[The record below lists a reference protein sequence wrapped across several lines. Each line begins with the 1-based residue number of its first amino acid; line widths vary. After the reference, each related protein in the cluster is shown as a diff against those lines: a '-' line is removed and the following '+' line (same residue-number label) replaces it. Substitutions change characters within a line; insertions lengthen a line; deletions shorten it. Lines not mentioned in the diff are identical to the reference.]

1 MKASVVIPAY
11 NEELTIENVIDAC
24 RGSLLI
30 DEIIVVNDGSEDK
43 TALLAEKAG
52 AQVLSYG
59 KNMGKAY
66 AIVFGAKHAKNN
78 VLLLLDADL
87 LGLSTKHVESLIL
100 PVLTC
105 KAPTTVGLFSKGR
118 MKTDL
123 AHSISPWLSG
133 QRCIRKEYLDEMKS
147 CEEVRYGFE
156 VKLNSWMKKNNI
168 AVTKVSLDHV
178 SHLTKEEKRGKKAG
192 FSNRMKMYEEIMSHL
207 FKK

>member
-11 NEELTIENVIDAC
+11 NEELTIQNVIEAC
-24 RGSLLI
+24 QNCSYI
-30 DEIIVVNDGSEDK
+30 DEIIVVNDGSEDQ
-43 TALLAEKAG
+43 TPLLAKKAG
-52 AQVLSYG
+52 AKVISNAEN
-59 KNMGKAY
+59 KGKAY
-66 AIVFGAKHAKNN
+66 AIIIGVKQAENN
-78 VLLLLDADL
+78 VILLLDADL
-87 LGLSTKHVESLIL
+87 IGLTSKHVENLVL
-100 PVLTC
+100 PVLSN
-105 KAPTTVGLFSKGR
+105 KVATTVGLFSKGR

-123 AHSISPWLSG
+123 AHSISPGLSG
-133 QRCIRKEYLDEMKS
+133 QRCIRKEYLLEMKS

-192 FSNRMKMYEEIMSHL
+192 FSNRIKMYEDIMSHL